1 MIIDLLL
8 IRHGETTW
16 NQERRYQ
23 GQQDSPLSELGL
35 EQAEKTAAYLRQP
48 SIDAIYTS
56 DLLRAKVTAE
66 VIGRPHGLSPIEDER
81 LREISFGVWEGLTRA
96 EVQAKY
102 PQIFA
107 DRFRDTQNVR
117 VPGGE
122 LPGEVVDRLMDFV
135 SDLVSKHGN
144 HRVACISHGGSLR
157 LLLAA
162 LLGLPLEKSYC
173 FNMSNAGISHLS
185 FNPQQGP
192 CLWQV
197 HYINSTAH
205 LLA

>member
-1 MIIDLLL
+1 MAGKGVMIIDLLL

-197 HYINSTAH
+197 H
-205 LLA
+205 